1 MKIFRELLILTRDI
15 ERLKNELMKFGYVA
29 KYVDDA
35 FVSKEM
41 ITFCKQDI
49 CIFLNVEKMN
59 IINIIRTKRSINM
72 DEYNELLLEFGS
84 AVQSAGFKVKIFND
98 EISIQERLSQESAN
112 AFLSFSNSANK
123 STGHSHPYDKERWF
137 SFLYSMINNDIN
149 NELSF
154 DEARGFFVEYG
165 WSEDMACELARDMEY
180 GLSAMKYAL
189 K

>member
-1 MKIFRELLILTRDI
+1 MKTFRELLILTGDI
-15 ERLKNELMKFGYVA
+15 ERLKDELTKFGYVA

-59 IINIIRTKRSINM
+59 VINIIQTKRSINM
-72 DEYNELLLEFGS
+72 DEYNELLLKFGS
-84 AVQSAGFKVKIFND
+84 TVQSAGFEVQISND
-98 EISIQERLSQESAN
+98 EISIKERLSQESAN
-112 AFLSFSNSANK
+112 AFLNFSNSANK
-123 STGHSHPYDKERWF
+123 STGHSHPCDEERWF
-137 SFLYSMINNDIN
+137 SFLYSMVNDK

-154 DEARGFFVEYG
+154 DEARDFLMEYG
-165 WSEDMACELARDMEY
+165 WSEDMARMLASDMEY

-189 K
+189 NIK